1 MERTFQLITQV
12 AGRAGRAEYPGK
24 VILQTY
30 DPEHYGIELAAK
42 QDYRAFYFKEERMRR
57 RGLYPP
63 FTVLARLLVS
73 SKSEETARA
82 AAKALEGR
90 LNELL
95 DAHPDWRRDVVQMRA
110 LEAPLKILRGEARWQ
125 VFLKMYAR
133 DSADEVIS
141 QMELL
146 ERQSFEGARVELEVN
161 PNAML

>member
-1 MERTFQLITQV
+1 M
-12 AGRAGRAEYPGK
+12 
-24 VILQTY
+24 ILQTY

-42 QDYRAFYFKEERMRR
+42 QDYRAFYFKEEKMRR

-73 SKSEETARA
+73 SKSEETAKGI
-82 AAKALEGR
+82 AKALEGQ
-90 LNELL
+90 LNKLL
-95 DAHPDWRRDVVQMRA
+95 DEHPDWRRDVVQMRA

-146 ERQSFEGARVELEVN
+146 ERQPFEGARVELEVN